1 MNCKLFASVPL
12 CAALL
17 SGCSSAPELTVPS
30 GEWVDVNLPSATPP
44 MQSARPSSYVRPPPP
59 GAVST
64 AAPPAVVGMPPKA
77 PVILSTDVTSVSP
90 WGTPPAPIV
99 SAVPAA
105 QAAKPAPG
113 AAPVAPTRL
122 PYKPTGTLAS
132 DAPKTFA
139 TPPVPPVVVAPT
151 SAPKAFKPAPIP
163 KPVWEAR
170 VGESLRIV
178 ITNWSKRAN
187 YTVAWEAEDL
197 DYPIDAP
204 LRFEGTYEEAVAAI
218 FDLYKEADRSF
229 IVDGHRDQ
237 SRLNVTEKHAKDK
250 KRPLL

>member
-1 MNCKLFASVPL
+1 MNCKLLASVPL

-30 GEWVDVNLPSATPP
+30 GEWVDIKQPS
-44 MQSARPSSYVRPPPP
+44 VPPPQP
-59 GAVST
+59 SP
-64 AAPPAVVGMPPKA
+64 AAPAVVSAPPKA
-77 PVILSTDVTSVSP
+77 PVILSTEVTSVSP

-99 SAVPAA
+99 SPVPASPV
-105 QAAKPAPG
+105 AKPAPS

-139 TPPVPPVVVAPT
+139 TPPVPPAVVAPA

-170 VGESLRIV
+170 VGESLRVV
-178 ITNWSKRAN
+178 INNWSKRAN

-204 LRFEGTYEEAVAAI
+204 LRFEGSYEEAVAAI
-218 FDLYKEADRSF
+218 FALYKQAERSF
-229 IVDGHRDQ
+229 IVDGHREQ
-237 SRLNVTEKHAKDK
+237 KRLNVKEDPRKGN
-250 KRPLL
+250 KRSTL